1 MRFKQGIEP
10 QVATSKTAV
19 LKVFV
24 LSDYSALGCSFPE
37 NYESLW
43 VTLHFVHSLLEY
55 AISLLRLGV

>member
-1 MRFKQGIEP
+1 MRFKQSIEP

-43 VTLHFVHSLLEY
+43 VTLHFVRSLLE
-55 AISLLRLGV
+55 